1 MVVVIYCFLVQ
12 EQISE
17 MEKQLA
23 LLRQKETVL
32 LSALSEE
39 DSKVKSIEDEMSV
52 EKQQIDVEWEKIHKR
67 ESELQV
73 DIVRHQIC
81 IMNYTMQPTHWVMVG
96 DIIPH
101 QLCYF

>member
-1 MVVVIYCFLVQ
+1 MTNSLFTAQ

-23 LLRQKETVL
+23 VLRQKEAVL

-39 DSKVKSIEDEMSV
+39 ESKVKSIEDEMSV

-67 ESELQV
+67 EAELQIDIVRYWILYKYIVQV
-73 DIVRHQIC
+73 DII
-81 IMNYTMQPTHWVMVG
+81 Y
-96 DIIPH
+96 
-101 QLCYF
+101 LCDNV